1 MELTSVVVNKSTPT
15 YGIATGTLVFL
26 FNFIFVISLYFAMDN
41 IYKNKRV
48 SPRSLI
54 VPVRFKTISIILVL
68 FCALVDGTAVGI
80 MYDII

>member
-1 MELTSVVVNKSTPT
+1 
-15 YGIATGTLVFL
+15 
-26 FNFIFVISLYFAMDN
+26 MDN

-48 SPRSLI
+48 SPRNLI